1 MARHITWWL
10 LTRCAALVFTFIPK
24 RHRFRVVV
32 FFCNVLTP
40 IIGERLRRRAR
51 RNALCSG
58 PYDEVMRLAM
68 RVLADGGVSF
78 DAPLVV
84 DSPVAPQR
92 RAIYV
97 GGHYPIA
104 NFFLRHALDHGIEP
118 AVVKA
123 FTDIDRFIWSTRVE
137 FEAIEPSPA
146 ALLKLQRRIEAGHPG
161 LVLIDNDRSAS
172 VAFQSEYGNGHVSTR
187 VFDFANRFA
196 IPMFFLCVRSD
207 DQGRPVIVI
216 RPIAADPNEFI
227 THLLEQAAML
237 RR

>member
-1 MARHITWWL
+1 MLRRIVWFL
-10 LTRCAALVFTFIPK
+10 LTRTIALVFTFIPR

-32 FFCNVLTP
+32 FSCNVLTP
-40 IIGERLRRRAR
+40 ILGERLRRRAR
-51 RNALCSG
+51 RRSFCSG
-58 PYDEVMRLAM
+58 PYDETMRLLM
-68 RVLADGGVSF
+68 RVLADGGVTFGS
-78 DAPLVV
+78 PLVI
-84 DSPVAPQR
+84 DSRVAPER

-118 AVVKA
+118 AVVKV
-123 FTDIDRFIWSTRVE
+123 FPEIDRFIWGTRVE

-146 ALLKLQRRIEAGHPG
+146 ALLRLQRRIEAGHPG
-161 LVLIDNDRSAS
+161 LVLIDNSRSAS
-172 VAFQSEYGNGHVSTR
+172 VAFHSEYGDGHVSTR
-187 VFDFANRFA
+187 VFDFAMRFA

-227 THLLEQAAML
+227 AHLLEQAAML